1 VSHTPREPC
10 RRSLPGLAWPA
21 CLAWLPASRS
31 GLFLSFPLSLPL
43 QSDMHVACIAYDIRV
58 VWLHRYNS
66 SPRRLC
72 GRALHGVRKRVDD
85 EVVVLSQVLAH
96 AINNV
101 YQGYHDLEVRSVN
114 GTTVRNLRHMKALV
128 EGTAEELTLSAG
140 ASAAAEGSEAAGAS
154 LSPWIEIVLEGSRLV
169 VIPREGAM
177 AATQEI
183 LDNFR
188 VSNHCSQDLLP
199 PPSR

>member
-1 VSHTPREPC
+1 
-10 RRSLPGLAWPA
+10 
-21 CLAWLPASRS
+21 
-31 GLFLSFPLSLPL
+31 
-43 QSDMHVACIAYDIRV
+43 M
-58 VWLHRYNS
+58 HRYNS

-72 GRALHGVRKRVDD
+72 GRALHGVRKRADD

-96 AINNV
+96 AINNG

-128 EGTAEELTLSAG
+128 EGTAEELSAG
-140 ASAAAEGSEAAGAS
+140 ASAAEGEAAGAS

-183 LDNFR
+183 LENFR
-188 VSNHCSQDLLP
+188 VSNHCSQDLLLDHHDDDGE
-199 PPSR
+199 